1 MSGLEILGVVVAA
14 YGIGRIR
21 QWQKNRNAVKAA
33 EGLRHIIDAMRNHG
47 KGTKE

>member
-1 MSGLEILGVVVAA
+1 VSGLEVLLLVGVA
-14 YGIGRIR
+14 YGMGRIR